1 MDSWES
7 ILAIILSFFLVIP
20 VVAAS
25 QYLRLKFKSLSD
37 IDEDLRIEVNALTI
51 LDREHEIKNMLDKLI
66 KFLNSDEVK
75 WVSIELSSEKH
86 GRITIRNEEVSIESL
101 EQVRYVKVLKIVGE
115 DVLYLTIGIRND

>member
-7 ILAIILSFFLVIP
+7 MLAIILSFFLVIP

-51 LDREHEIKNMLDKLI
+51 LDQEHEIKNMLEKLI
-66 KFLNSDEVK
+66 KFLNSDEVE

-86 GRITIRNEEVSIESL
+86 GRITIRNERVSIESWK
-101 EQVRYVKVLKIVGE
+101 QVKYVKVLKIMGE